1 MATALDRAL
10 PPVAARLIAQFGKS
24 ITLIYPGAGP
34 VYDPE
39 TGTTIEGP
47 PVEVET
53 KGIVEEYPAMLTL
66 AGQSSADGIR
76 RGDRKLTI
84 AARGLP
90 GPPTPECT
98 VRIDGLVYQVVQ
110 VDATYTGELV
120 GLYTLQIRR

>member
-1 MATALDRAL
+1 MAAALDRAL
-10 PPVAARLIAQFGKS
+10 PPVAEKLIRQFGKS
-24 ITLIYPGAGP
+24 ITLVYPGSGP

-39 TGTTIEGP
+39 TGTTIEGT

-53 KGIVEEYPAMLTL
+53 KGIVEEYPATSAL

-76 RGDRKLTI
+76 RGDRKLTV
-84 AARGLP
+84 AAHGLAD
-90 GPPTPECT
+90 PPTPEVT

>member
-1 MATALDRAL
+1 MATAVDRAL

-39 TGTTIEGP
+39 TGPTIEEP
-47 PVEVET
+47 SVEGET
-53 KGIVEEYPAMLTL
+53 KAIVEEYSAMLMLT
-66 AGQSSADGIR
+66 GQSSADGIR
-76 RGDRKLTI
+76 RGDQKLTI
-84 AARGLP
+84 AAHGLAD
-90 GPPTPECT
+90 PPTPEVT